1 MEEAWL
7 LESHGHTMVW
17 VEGKIGHCQYK
28 QKWWSKVAI
37 GNITR
42 QLKEKKEHLRKVE
55 DAAIGGKSMGRLFRL
70 EREINDLLSKE
81 GKCGGKDHAL
91 YGRIKVMEILD
102 FSIVELLIDYGE
114 IELRC

>member
-28 QKWWSKVAI
+28 LKWWSKVAI

-55 DAAIGGKSMGRLFRL
+55 DAAIGGKSLGRLSRL
-70 EREINDLLSKE
+70 EGEINDLLSKE
-81 GKCGGKDHAL
+81 GKMWRKRSRTLWLHKGDGNTRFFHSRATH
-91 YGRIKVMEILD
+91 R
-102 FSIVELLIDYGE
+102 FW
-114 IELRC
+114 